1 MKSIY
6 YSAAWTDSGFLL
18 GCSHEH
24 ETIVEADSCI
34 PCAGGYVVGVENGV
48 MRPLT
53 AEEEA
58 KFQRVHYA
66 PRTDKPPLD
75 ATPAAPAEA
84 AVSDSRYAIMT
95 RIRVVDH
102 WTWTTWMCFDTY
114 AQATAHAREGNKVV
128 RFASEEWA
136 ALKQE
141 ESAAQPQQTE
151 AASPILTN
159 AVRESPPARGEGESF
174 VEFVLR
180 LLDAYGL
187 DQHAEPISDVKHGS
201 VDPGLLPIEGQKD
214 DSTSESDKQ
223 TSMIEPTFMARLILS
238 RLSEL
243 EIGRLE
249 RMRDDDIPALL
260 NAFRNRSHYRRPERT

>member
-6 YSAAWTDSGFLL
+6 YSAAWTDSGFFL
-18 GCSHEH
+18 GCTHEH

-58 KFQRVHYA
+58 KFHRVPYA

-128 RFASEEWA
+128 RFRSAEWA
-136 ALKQE
+136 ALR
-141 ESAAQPQQTE
+141 QQTE
-151 AASPILTN
+151 AASPLVIN
-159 AVRESPPARGEGESF
+159 ASRESILPRGEGETF

-180 LLDAYGL
+180 LLSAHGL
-187 DQHAEPISDVKHGS
+187 DQHAEPISEVKHGWINM
-201 VDPGLLPIEGQKD
+201 D
-214 DSTSESDKQ
+214 
-223 TSMIEPTFMARLILS
+223 MIDLVLS
-238 RLSEL
+238 RLSESETS
-243 EIGRLE
+243 EIE
-249 RMRDDDIPALL
+249 RMYAENNHALVEAL
-260 NAFRNRSHYRRPERT
+260 GSRLRTVLKPKGGCH